1 MLIILSFQLLG
12 FTNLKNRRVPMK
24 AQLDGFLKGSNL
36 TTFNPKRSNYIIKLQ
51 FSKKLLSPE
60 LFVIEGGNYLSYVN
74 LRLCDIH

>member
-1 MLIILSFQLLG
+1 
-12 FTNLKNRRVPMK
+12 MK